1 MTNEELQELKDDM
14 RQQMKE
20 EIYEEQQMRIDI
32 DYAYEKLG
40 LDDIYTSIKELSYQ
54 LADYGY
60 DVSIQEI
67 IDRLEEI

>member
-1 MTNEELQELKDDM
+1 MTESELQELKDDM
-14 RQQMKE
+14 RKDIME
-20 EIYEEQQMRIDI
+20 EVYEEQQMRIDI

-67 IDRLEEI
+67 IDMLEEM

>member
-1 MTNEELQELKDDM
+1 MTNEDIQELKDDM
-14 RQQMKE
+14 RKE
-20 EIYEEQQMRIDI
+20 MMEEVYEEQQMRIDI

-67 IDRLEEI
+67 IDRLEEY